1 MTPAEYL
8 IRSTTRAI
16 AETVHD
22 VPSLALPPTAEDVVR
37 RDSARRRRPRRP
49 GSGRFDRRWPAWLA
63 PVAAAAA
70 MGIVAVGLVA
80 LRSTGL
86 NHAPAGHASHPAT
99 PTSSAG
105 AGVPRYYVSTTPLGG
120 GRARAGLV
128 VADTSTGK
136 TLATVAPPAGRTFT
150 SVSAAADDRTFV
162 AYAMPASGSRGQ
174 AGSWYELRFT
184 PGAAPRA
191 RLAKLRVPALADVSS
206 MAVSGSGSKLAVAI
220 VNPAGAPKSLT
231 IYSVTTGR
239 LLHSWPHGPV
249 GFGTQTWTAG
259 IQVADLTWVDGDR
272 KVAFS
277 VGSAFQGDASH
288 PASWVVQIWH
298 LNISRTGS
306 NLMADSGLVWSMI
319 VPLDSTSASRC
330 TPFSTPLLSA
340 DGKTVVCEST
350 SASFVQT
357 GAISYRQA
365 TNPAP
370 RWTVAWLAFSITAP
384 GTARTLYS
392 TTVPAGIGVAL
403 QTAWINPSGTA
414 ALAEWGPLSSGTAVS
429 ALHFGLASH
438 GALTHDAPPRV
449 SGTNVNFFVP
459 SVAW

>member
-1 MTPAEYL
+1 MTKAEYL

-16 AETVHD
+16 AETVQE
-22 VPSLALPPTAEDVVR
+22 VPSLLLSPTAEDVMKHSSSR
-37 RDSARRRRPRRP
+37 WSRPHRP
-49 GSGRFDRRWPAWLA
+49 GSGSRNRSWPTWLA

-70 MGIVAVGLVA
+70 MGIIAVCLVA
-80 LRSTGL
+80 FRSTAL
-86 NHAPAGHASHPAT
+86 NHAPTSHV
-99 PTSSAG
+99 SHSAG
-105 AGVPRYYVSTTPLGG
+105 PAASTGAGIPEYYVSTAPLGG
-120 GRARAGLV
+120 GRAREGLV
-128 VADTSTGK
+128 VANTSTGK
-136 TLATVAPPAGRTFT
+136 TLVTIAPPAGRTFT

-184 PGAAPRA
+184 PGATPKA
-191 RLAKLRVPALADVSS
+191 RLAKLRVPPLADVSS
-206 MAVSGSGSKLAVAI
+206 MAVSASGSKLAIAI

-249 GFGTQTWTAG
+249 GFSTQTWTAG
-259 IQVADLTWVDGDR
+259 IQVSDLTWVDGDR
-272 KVAFS
+272 EVAFS
-277 VGSAFQGDASH
+277 VGDAFQGDPSH
-288 PASWVVQIWH
+288 PASWEVQIWH

-306 NLMADSGLVWSMI
+306 NLMANAGLVWSMS
-319 VPLDSTSASRC
+319 VPLNSTSTSRC

-350 SASFVQT
+350 SASFAQT
-357 GAISYRQA
+357 GAVTYRQT
-365 TNPAP
+365 TNPKP

-392 TTVPAGIGVAL
+392 TTMPAGIGVAL
-403 QTAWINPSGTA
+403 QTAWINASGTA
-414 ALAEWGPLSSGTAVS
+414 ALAEWGPLSSGTSVS
-429 ALHFGLASH
+429 ALDFGVASN
-438 GALTHDAPPRV
+438 GALTHYTPPRI
-449 SGTNVNFFVP
+449 SGTNVNLFVP